1 MTDPAT
7 HAASTPES
15 STPEVG
21 RPAPDFSLRD
31 QHGQDVTLS
40 DAVQDGP
47 ALLVFYPFAFSG
59 TCTGELCALRDDLAE
74 FTDADVRV
82 LAVSCDPTY
91 SLKAYAEA
99 EGYSFSLL
107 SDFWPHGAV
116 ARQYGVFDEQAGR
129 AGRGSFLVDTGGV
142 VRWSVVNQ
150 PGQARDVAD
159 YRAAV
164 KAL

>member
-1 MTDPAT
+1 MTQPT
-7 HAASTPES
+7 TVS
-15 STPEVG
+15 SSPQVG
-21 RPAPDFSLRD
+21 QRAPDFTARN

-40 DAVQDGP
+40 EAVQEGP
-47 ALLVFYPFAFSG
+47 ALVVFYPFAFSG
-59 TCTGELCALRDDLAE
+59 TCTGELRALRDGLAQ
-74 FTDADVRV
+74 FTDAGVRV

-91 SLKAYAEA
+91 SLRAYAEA

-116 ARQYGVFDEQAGR
+116 ARRYGVFDDRAGR
-129 AGRGSFLVDTGGV
+129 AERGSFLVDTGGV
-142 VRWSVVNQ
+142 VRWSVVNH

-164 KAL
+164 QAL

>member
-7 HAASTPES
+7 HAS

-21 RPAPDFSLRD
+21 RPAPDFTLRD

-40 DAVQDGP
+40 DAAQDGP
-47 ALLVFYPFAFSG
+47 VLVVFYPFAFSG

-74 FTDADVRV
+74 FTDAGVRV

-99 EGYSFSLL
+99 EGYTFSLL

-116 ARQYGVFDEQAGR
+116 AKRYGVFDDRAGR
-129 AGRGSFLVDTGGV
+129 AERGSFLVDTAGE
-142 VRWSVVNQ
+142 VRWSVVNH
-150 PGQARDVAD
+150 PGQARDMAD